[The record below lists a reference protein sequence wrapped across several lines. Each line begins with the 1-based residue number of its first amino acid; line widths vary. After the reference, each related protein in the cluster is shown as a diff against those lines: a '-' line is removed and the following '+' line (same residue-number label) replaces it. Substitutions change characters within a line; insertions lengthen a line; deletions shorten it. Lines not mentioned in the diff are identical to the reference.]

1 MDTEDEQL
9 SPTVP
14 SDATL
19 TMQVESRLDLVEEL
33 RSRMYAC
40 VRGISTRI
48 DLATLDGITV
58 SSDYQKALTDL
69 DRGVELFESGN
80 RLKPTSDGYAV
91 GVAMAPTLLRD
102 GKVKSHMFFDY
113 GHIRGIGSDTNSGE
127 FLVAFHTLAH
137 ECGHVEAAARFD
149 SAFPGVLLRPRP
161 ESWNALDEAKWKYAI
176 EDCWQEYIV
185 CRRVAELGKHS
196 LDGYVDVFLSILRDR
211 DNEGDRMVRECLED
225 RDYEKVFYGLF
236 TLYGNLMKHSCYVV
250 GTMHG
255 LGLGSED
262 VPRLNRTLAD
272 SWFRTYF
279 NRLGQFGQALYDSY
293 GTWKGYQTFT
303 PFGDVLEEIVTSKGV
318 TATPHGNGS
327 LYVTLDRTL

>member
-1 MDTEDEQL
+1 MY
-9 SPTVP
+9 P
-14 SDATL
+14 SDRRSSEVVPATRR
-19 TMQVESRLDLVEEL
+19 VEPSVDPRGLVARLGG
-33 RSRMYAC
+33 
-40 VRGISTRI
+40 VRAVRP
-48 DLATLDGITV
+48 
-58 SSDYQKALTDL
+58 
-69 DRGVELFESGN
+69 
-80 RLKPTSDGYAV
+80 LKPTSDGYAV

-272 SWFRTYF
+272 SWFR
-279 NRLGQFGQALYDSY
+279 
-293 GTWKGYQTFT
+293 
-303 PFGDVLEEIVTSKGV
+303 DVLQSSRAVRSGALRLLRDVERLPDI
-318 TATPHGNGS
+318 H
-327 LYVTLDRTL
+327 TLWRRP